1 MKNAILFL
9 FVILTFTSCQKS
21 KVTSIIVGKDWLL
34 GKWENKS
41 DEGNLLETWTKLN
54 DSVFNG
60 TTYFIK
66 GKDTLHFEK
75 MELTQKGEEL
85 VYISTTKGQNNDK
98 PISLLQNPEI
108 EKQLVFENP
117 KLDYPRKIIYKRMAT
132 NRLFIEVSGIEQDK
146 PSSIRYSLKKTK

>member
-1 MKNAILFL
+1 MKNAILL
-9 FVILTFTSCQKS
+9 IVSLLLFTSCQKS
-21 KVTSIIVGKDWLL
+21 KEVSKIVGQDWLL
-34 GKWENKS
+34 GTWENKS

-60 TTYFIK
+60 TAYFIK